1 MFTAFYN
8 FVYKFVQNVIYKVM
22 WAQACAANGGS
33 HTFKFLDW
41 VDISYNIYYTQRA
54 WAPVIANIAV
64 IALYIAIL
72 VIGVK
77 FAIWLYESDEED
89 AEQAAIEE

>member
-1 MFTAFYN
+1 MFAAFYD

-33 HTFKFLDW
+33 HTFKFVDW
-41 VDISYNIYYTQRA
+41 VDISYNIFHVQRT

-64 IALYIAIL
+64 IALWITIL
-72 VIGVK
+72 VIDVK
-77 FAIWLYESDEED
+77 ILAWCLESDKED
-89 AEQAAIEE
+89 AEQATIEE